1 MYITGGYMKIEKMNK
16 NQLIQSIQIC
26 DKNLNNPLSNREIWI
41 AKHKNNIID
50 EELARVFTAYQEKI
64 NQLSMSIT
72 RLKQGF

>member
-1 MYITGGYMKIEKMNK
+1 MVKA
-16 NQLIQSIQIC
+16 
-26 DKNLNNPLSNREIWI
+26 NREVWI

>member
-1 MYITGGYMKIEKMNK
+1 MFREYKIR
-16 NQLIQSIQIC
+16 QLQKER
-26 DKNLNNPLSNREIWI
+26 DLVKANRKIWI

-50 EELARVFTAYQEKI
+50 EELARVFTAYQTKI

>member
-1 MYITGGYMKIEKMNK
+1 MFREYKIK
-16 NQLIQSIQIC
+16 QLQKERDLI
-26 DKNLNNPLSNREIWI
+26 KSNREIWI

-50 EELARVFTAYQEKI
+50 EELARVFTAYQTKI

>member
-1 MYITGGYMKIEKMNK
+1 MFREYKIR
-16 NQLIQSIQIC
+16 QLQKER
-26 DKNLNNPLSNREIWI
+26 DLVKANRKIWI

-50 EELARVFTAYQEKI
+50 EELARVFTAYQTKL

>member
-1 MYITGGYMKIEKMNK
+1 MFREYKIR
-16 NQLIQSIQIC
+16 QLQKER
-26 DKNLNNPLSNREIWI
+26 DLVKANRKVWI

-50 EELARVFTAYQEKI
+50 EELARVFTAYQTKL

>member
-1 MYITGGYMKIEKMNK
+1 MYRQYKIR
-16 NQLIQSIQIC
+16 QLQKER
-26 DKNLNNPLSNREIWI
+26 DLVKANREVWI

-50 EELARVFTAYQEKI
+50 KELARVFTAYQEKI

>member
-1 MYITGGYMKIEKMNK
+1 MFREYKIR
-16 NQLIQSIQIC
+16 QLQKERDMI
-26 DKNLNNPLSNREIWI
+26 KSNRKVWI

-50 EELARVFTAYQEKI
+50 KELARVFTAYQSKL

>member
-1 MYITGGYMKIEKMNK
+1 MYRQYKIRQLEKERDLVK
-16 NQLIQSIQIC
+16 A
-26 DKNLNNPLSNREIWI
+26 NREVWI

-50 EELARVFTAYQEKI
+50 EEIARVFTAYQEKI

>member
-1 MYITGGYMKIEKMNK
+1 MYREYKIR
-16 NQLIQSIQIC
+16 QLQ
-26 DKNLNNPLSNREIWI
+26 KEREMVKANRKVWI

-50 EELARVFTAYQEKI
+50 EELARVFTAYQTKL